1 MQYLEKIVRLVEKGR
16 IKTKYS
22 HHNLIYHRQNHFIF
36 SVDCSGL
43 VEFWL
48 SKRAPLALAEIYDF
62 VYRVRPVG
70 KEQIKRLY
78 SFDFYDYFC
87 SIAEKGG
94 QHWQV
99 VDTMQILRQGDI
111 IAFINQNRRGRF
123 GHIAVVDKEIERN
136 SERIVVRII
145 DSSTVEHIDDC
156 RPSVKKGI
164 GKGSIELHL
173 TNGKITSVCYT
184 PSCYKSRQVM
194 IGRLK

>member
-1 MQYLEKIVRLVEKGR
+1 MQKVYKRNGAPILKRSVFYGYDMQYLEKIVRLVEKGR

-22 HHNLIYHRQNHFIF
+22 HHNLIYRRQNHFIF

-78 SFDFYDYFC
+78 SFDFYDYFG

-99 VDTMQILRQGDI
+99 VDTMQISC
-111 IAFINQNRRGRF
+111 GR
-123 GHIAVVDKEIERN
+123 EISLPLLIR
-136 SERIVVRII
+136 
-145 DSSTVEHIDDC
+145 TVAEGLGILLLLI
-156 RPSVKKGI
+156 KKSNVIRSG
-164 GKGSIELHL
+164 
-173 TNGKITSVCYT
+173 
-184 PSCYKSRQVM
+184 
-194 IGRLK
+194 